1 MQPTVEEDSSSLK
14 GYKISS
20 ASEDAGYMWNEKQ
33 AHHSIVGGVPIIMGR
48 A

>member
-1 MQPTVEEDSSSLK
+1 MTQPTIEANSYSLK

-33 AHHSIVGGVPIIMGR
+33 AHHSIVGGVPTLN
-48 A
+48 